1 MRSVE
6 SIKGIPSGEYN
17 EILLSPQ
24 KEIIRKYDLTNEWAD
39 YKYMHAM
46 SNITNYYNGSN
57 AYHAIIPNS
66 RSNHGYELAL

>member
-39 YKYMHAM
+39 YRWTCHVLPHKACELWLKEEGMICTNS
-46 SNITNYYNGSN
+46 SNQ
-57 AYHAIIPNS
+57 
-66 RSNHGYELAL
+66 L

>member
-39 YKYMHAM
+39 
-46 SNITNYYNGSN
+46 NRWT
-57 AYHAIIPNS
+57 YH
-66 RSNHGYELAL
+66 